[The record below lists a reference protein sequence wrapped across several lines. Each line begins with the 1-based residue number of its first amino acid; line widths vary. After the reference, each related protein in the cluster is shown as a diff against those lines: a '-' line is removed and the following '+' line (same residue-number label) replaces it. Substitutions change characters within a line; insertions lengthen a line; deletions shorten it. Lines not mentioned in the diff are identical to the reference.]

1 MKLKKSV
8 LSLFPLIALMVLC
21 MTGSVLTGSVL
32 ADENNPEVGTRAFNF
47 LKIEVTARPVSM
59 GGAFTG
65 LADDESALYY
75 NPAGVATLQGKR
87 YILAYQNNVFDMQS
101 GFVGYI
107 HPLGENSKASIYI
120 NYLNYGE
127 LIRTDG
133 FGEELGTFGGSDLLL
148 GLGYARNL
156 DNDLQVGGTFK
167 IIYSKIDVYS
177 AHGIALDL
185 GVRKSIN
192 YGRASVGIMIQN
204 LGVQMSN
211 FSNSDDKD
219 PMPLRFRIGGAVL
232 PRDLPVRLAGD
243 VVVPTDNDTYLAIGL
258 EVMEIKPLYLRFGWS
273 SFGSNYK
280 TGSSGDDISGFTA
293 GFGVEY
299 NNMFFS
305 YAITPQAELG
315 TSHRITLSGS
325 FN

>member
-1 MKLKKSV
+1 MKSNKV
-8 LSLFPLIALMVLC
+8 VFSLFFIIVFC
-21 MTGSVLTGSVL
+21 MAGSAL
-32 ADENNPEVGTRAFNF
+32 ADENNSRVGTRAFGF

-75 NPAGVATLQGKR
+75 NPAGIAALEGKR
-87 YILAYQNNVFDMQS
+87 YILGYQNNVFDMQS

-107 HPLGENSKASIYI
+107 HPLGANKKASVYL

-127 LIRTDG
+127 FIRTDELG
-133 FGEELGTFGGSDLLL
+133 NEEGTFGGSDLLL
-148 GLGYARNL
+148 GLGYAMSLEN
-156 DNDLQVGGTFK
+156 NLQVGATLK
-167 IIYSKIDVYS
+167 LIYEKIDVYS
-177 AHGIALDL
+177 AHGFALDL
-185 GVRKSIN
+185 GLRKSMN
-192 YGRASVGIMIQN
+192 YGRASVGFMIQN

-211 FSNSDDKD
+211 LTGTADKD
-219 PMPLRFRIGGAVL
+219 PLPLRFRVGGAVL
-232 PRDLPVRLAGD
+232 PKGLPIRLAGD
-243 VVVPTDNDTYLAIGL
+243 VVLPADNDVYLAIGM
-258 EVMEIKPLYLRFGWS
+258 EVVEVKPLYIRLGWS

-280 TGSSGDDISGFTA
+280 TGASGDDISGFTA

-299 NNMFFS
+299 NNMHFS

-315 TSHRITLSGS
+315 TSHRITLTGS